1 MPNVSDR
8 AILRFSGK
16 VHAAAQNESLDS
28 KHLLSCVEDSRALA
42 TGVGVVLTI
51 LQHNETVRPHSDDA
65 LSMPV
70 VDQLLGLCRV
80 SLSLLNEKIEWTA
93 DFLDSQIKS
102 QI

>member
-8 AILRFSGK
+8 AILRFSAK
-16 VHAAAQNESLDS
+16 VHVAAQNQTLDS

-42 TGVGVVLTI
+42 TGIGAVLTI
-51 LQHNETVRPHSDDA
+51 LQHNETVRHHSDDA
-65 LSMPV
+65 LSMLV

-93 DFLDSQIKS
+93 DFLDSQLKS